1 MITAEAIEACTIKGR
16 TELPPVAGQFYVA
29 FTVHPPCP
37 GPVVL
42 AIAHREGEMR
52 IVDAIRESITIA
64 DAAVLLRRYGI
75 SGVTGA
81 ESEGEGD
88 DVLHAVAGAVWLLRG
103 TLQ

>member
-1 MITAEAIEACTIKGR
+1 MITAEMIDKCTVKGR
-16 TELPPVAGQFYVA
+16 TELPPVAGQSYVA
-29 FTVHPPCP
+29 FTVHPVQP

-52 IVDAIRESITIA
+52 IVDVIRERIAIA
-64 DAAVLLRRYGI
+64 DAAVLLRCYGVAE
-75 SGVTGA
+75 VTGA